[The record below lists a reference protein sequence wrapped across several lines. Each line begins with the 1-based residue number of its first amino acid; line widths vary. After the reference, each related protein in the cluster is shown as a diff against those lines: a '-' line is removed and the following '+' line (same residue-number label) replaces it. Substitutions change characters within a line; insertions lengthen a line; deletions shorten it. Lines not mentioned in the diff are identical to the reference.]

1 MRPSDAE
8 NFLAIAD
15 VVAQRSLCSRAQV
28 GAVIVSLDQIIVSTG
43 RNGPPR
49 FFQHN
54 EQPCTSWCERAKQA
68 DEYVWAASERL
79 LTSPISYE
87 LYTNSRGTY
96 VRKGDYEKMMETDED
111 WERAGFEKVRKPG
124 LSMNYATC
132 PSIHAEGNA
141 LLSGDRS
148 ARMGGTIYVTT
159 EMCWECCKLVAN
171 SGLSQAVVRYD
182 PESYERRGSEQ
193 GYRLLKSV
201 NVSVWRF
208 GMPGIV
214 SSNWYGMIPPSEIG
228 YDVE

>member
-1 MRPSDAE
+1 MSRPTDVE

-28 GAVIVSLDQIIVSTG
+28 GAVIVSSDQIVVSTG

-54 EQPCTSWCERAKQA
+54 EKPCLQWCERASQI
-68 DEYVWAASERL
+68 DEFVWQASEQL
-79 LTSPISYE
+79 LLRPGSYE
-87 LYTNSRGTY
+87 LTMRSKRYFLAR
-96 VRKGDYEKMMETDED
+96 GDYEVELKTDED
-111 WERAGFEKVRKPG
+111 FIKHGFEKRRNPAPAG
-124 LSMNYATC
+124 SYTTC
-132 PSIHAEGNA
+132 PSIHAEANS

-182 PESYERRGSEQ
+182 PEAYERRGSEH
-193 GYRLLKSV
+193 GYHLLQRV
-201 NVSVWRF
+201 GVGVLRF
-208 GMPGIV
+208 GGPSGIAGRWLV
-214 SSNWYGMIPPSEIG
+214 PSYYEEG
-228 YDVE
+228 TK

>member
-1 MRPSDAE
+1 MRPSDTE

-28 GAVIVSLDQIIVSTG
+28 GAVIVSSDQIVVSTG

-54 EQPCTSWCERAKQA
+54 EQSCTSWCDRARGIAQGG
-68 DEYVWAASERL
+68 SEL
-79 LTSPISYE
+79 LY
-87 LYTNSRGTY
+87 
-96 VRKGDYEKMMETDED
+96 
-111 WERAGFEKVRKPG
+111 AG
-124 LSMNYATC
+124 C

-182 PESYERRGSEQ
+182 PEAYERRGSER
-193 GYRLLKSV
+193 GYHLLQRV
-201 NVSVWRF
+201 GVEVLRF
-208 GMPGIV
+208 GG
-214 SSNWYGMIPPSEIG
+214 PSGTAGRWLVPSYYEE
-228 YDVE
+228 DTK